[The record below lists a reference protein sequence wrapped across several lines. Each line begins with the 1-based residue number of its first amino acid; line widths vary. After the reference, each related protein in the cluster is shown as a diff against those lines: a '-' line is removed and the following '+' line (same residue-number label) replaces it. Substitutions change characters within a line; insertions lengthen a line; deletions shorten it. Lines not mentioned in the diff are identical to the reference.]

1 MVKFFDMINKIAEN
15 IGKPIKLYRLVDS
28 SYTVAKGLMSISLDM
43 FFGKA
48 DLNIEK
54 GGIHNEII
62 FHCSAGCFLIEEYE
76 MKECTGISTYL
87 FTMKDNAFC
96 FKVKP
101 SGIDDLVINPDKKY
115 DAEFIKNK
123 VEELHNLIMKYSH
136 LVETE
141 QEKERKH
148 EAFTEEQRRIL
159 ECV

>member
-1 MVKFFDMINKIAEN
+1 MINKIAEN

-28 SYTVAKGLMSISLDM
+28 SYTIAKGLMSISPNM

-54 GGIHNEII
+54 GDIRNEII
-62 FHCSAGCFLIEEYE
+62 LHCSAGVFLIEEYE
-76 MKECTGISTYL
+76 MKECTGISTYK

-96 FKVKP
+96 FKFTVKP

-123 VEELHNLIMKYSH
+123 VEELYNLIMKYSH

-141 QEKERKH
+141 QEKEKKH
-148 EAFTEEQRRIL
+148 EAFTEVQRRIL